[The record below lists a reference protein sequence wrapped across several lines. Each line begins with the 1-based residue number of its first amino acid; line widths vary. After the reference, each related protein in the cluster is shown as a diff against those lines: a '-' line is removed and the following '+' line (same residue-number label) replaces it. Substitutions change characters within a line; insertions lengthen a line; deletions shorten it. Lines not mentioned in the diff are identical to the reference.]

1 MFPLSLQ
8 ASFAMVCPMRSEAL
22 SLLEKFTQAHGA
34 PGAEGPVRK
43 VMEEALEGC
52 GEFERDR
59 LGGLACR
66 LKNSSEDGDA
76 PRVLVLAHLDEV
88 GFMVQNITPDGFL
101 QFLPLGGWWSHTL
114 LAQRVR
120 IRTRGGDEHIGVVS
134 SQPPHF
140 LGEDAKN
147 KVVPIEKLFIDVGA
161 ESDEDV
167 TGRLGIKLG
176 DSIVPDSSFTALSHP
191 DRYVSKAFDNRVGCA
206 LAAHAGKTLSS
217 DKTPL
222 SSIAYFGASVQEEV
236 GTRGAAVL
244 SRILK
249 PDMAIILEGPPAD
262 DTPGL
267 PEAERQGALNG
278 GVQIRLYDP
287 SAMMSLPLAD
297 FITQVAKDEK
307 IPYQL
312 TVRRSGG
319 TDARTTTLA
328 NAGVPCVV
336 LGVPARYI
344 HSHTSIIDMR
354 DYEAALRLVSSV
366 VARIDAKTA
375 SSFLPS

>member
-1 MFPLSLQ
+1 
-8 ASFAMVCPMRSEAL
+8 MRSEAI

-34 PGAEGPVRK
+34 PGAEAPVRE
-43 VMEEALEGC
+43 VLEQALEGC

-59 LGGLACR
+59 LGGLASR
-66 LKNSSEDGDA
+66 LKNSSKDEDA

-88 GFMVQNITPDGFL
+88 GFMVQNITSDGFL
-101 QFLPLGGWWSHTL
+101 QFLPLGGWWSHSL

-120 IRTRGGDEHIGVVS
+120 IRTRSGEEHTGVVA

-147 KVVPIEKLFIDVGA
+147 KVVPIDKLFIDVGA
-161 ESDEDV
+161 ESDDDV
-167 TGRLGIKLG
+167 TERLGIQLG
-176 DSIVPDSSFTALSHP
+176 DSIVPDSEFTALSHP

-206 LAAHAGKTLSS
+206 LAAQAGKTLSS
-217 DKTPL
+217 ASSQL
-222 SSIAYFGASVQEEV
+222 SCIAYFGASVQEEV
-236 GTRGAAVL
+236 GTRGATVL

-249 PDMAIILEGPPAD
+249 PDVAIILEGPPAD

-287 SAMMSLPLAD
+287 SALMSLPLAD

-307 IPYQL
+307 IPFQQ

-344 HSHTSIIDMR
+344 HSHSSILDMR
-354 DYEAALRLVSSV
+354 DYEAALSLVSAA
-366 VARIDAKTA
+366 VARMDAKTV
-375 SSFLPS
+375 SGFLPT

>member
-1 MFPLSLQ
+1 
-8 ASFAMVCPMRSEAL
+8 MRSEAV

-34 PGAEGPVRK
+34 PGAEAPVRK
-43 VMEEALEGC
+43 VLEEALEGC
-52 GEFERDR
+52 GDFERDR

-66 LKNSSEDGDA
+66 LKNSSEDADA

-101 QFLPLGGWWSHTL
+101 QFLPLGGWWSHSL

-120 IRTRGGDEHIGVVS
+120 IRTRSGEEHTGVVA

-147 KVVPIEKLFIDVGA
+147 KVIPIDKLFIDVGA
-161 ESDEDV
+161 ESDDDV
-167 TGRLGIKLG
+167 TERLGIQLG

-206 LAAHAGKTLSS
+206 LAAQAGKTLASESS
-217 DKTPL
+217 PL
-222 SSIAYFGASVQEEV
+222 PCVAYFGASVQEEV

-249 PDMAIILEGPPAD
+249 PDVAIILEGPPAD

-297 FITQVAKDEK
+297 LVTRIATKQK
-307 IPYQL
+307 IPYQQ

-319 TDARTTTLA
+319 TDARAVTLA

-344 HSHTSIIDMR
+344 HSHTSIIDLR
-354 DYEAALRLVSSV
+354 DYEAAVKLVT
-366 VARIDAKTA
+366 ALLPKLNNKTVF
-375 SSFLPS
+375 SLSES

>member
-1 MFPLSLQ
+1 
-8 ASFAMVCPMRSEAL
+8 MVCPMRSEAI

-34 PGAEGPVRK
+34 PGAEGPVRE
-43 VMEEALEGC
+43 VFEAALEGC

-66 LKNSSEDGDA
+66 LKNSSEKNDA
-76 PRVLVLAHLDEV
+76 PRVLVLAHMDEV

-101 QFLPLGGWWSHTL
+101 QFLPLGGWWSHSL

-120 IRTRGGDEHIGVVS
+120 IRTRSGEEHIGIVS

-140 LGEDAKN
+140 LGADAKN
-147 KVVPIEKLFIDVGA
+147 KVIPIDKLFIDVGA
-161 ESDEDV
+161 ESADDV
-167 TGRLGIKLG
+167 TDRLGIKLG
-176 DSIVPDSSFTALSHP
+176 DSIVPESDFTPLSHP

-206 LAAHAGKTLSS
+206 LAAQAGKTLSS
-217 DKTPL
+217 KTEPL
-222 SSIAYFGASVQEEV
+222 SCAAYFGASVQEEI

-244 SRILK
+244 ARILK
-249 PDMAIILEGPPAD
+249 PDVAIILEGPPAD

-267 PEAERQGALNG
+267 PKSERQGALNG
-278 GVQIRLYDP
+278 GAQIRLYDP

-297 FITQVAKDEK
+297 FISQVAKDEK
-307 IPYQL
+307 IPFQQ

-319 TDARTTTLA
+319 TDARATTLA

-336 LGVPARYI
+336 IGVPARYI
-344 HSHTSIIDMR
+344 HSHTSILDLR
-354 DYEAALRLVSSV
+354 DYEAALRLVESA
-366 VARIDAKTA
+366 VAKMDAKTA
-375 SSFLPS
+375 ASFLPV